1 MRSGSRRKPQA
12 VQDRH
17 IVCDEE
23 LSDSDDEM
31 GDLKASLL
39 LAFVMQEIGPT
50 IYNQA
55 ITDAQTRLQDAVMDL
70 DGSCHEPD
78 LGYWNKR

>member
-1 MRSGSRRKPQA
+1 MTIKIKAEAHNRFIASIKRFSQ
-12 VQDRH
+12 
-17 IVCDEE
+17 ES
-23 LSDSDDEM
+23 LDDEM

>member
-1 MRSGSRRKPQA
+1 MTIKLNAEAHNRFIASIKRFS
-12 VQDRH
+12 
-17 IVCDEE
+17 EE
-23 LSDSDDEM
+23 SLDDEM

-39 LAFVMQEIGPT
+39 LTFVLREIAPT

>member
-1 MRSGSRRKPQA
+1 MTIKIKAEAHNRFIASIKRFSQ
-12 VQDRH
+12 
-17 IVCDEE
+17 ES
-23 LSDSDDEM
+23 LDDEM

-39 LAFVMQEIGPT
+39 LEFVLREIGPT

-55 ITDAQTRLQDAVMDL
+55 ITDAQTRLQDAVLDL